1 LGQTSL
7 YGVATSSGTA
17 NVHPFTDLII
27 RNWYGS
33 EGSDVDTAFG
43 STGALPSPPTTA
55 DISTIQTVVRDIL
68 STWLQQ
74 EGVDASSF
82 NLITSSFD
90 ANESGFDEV
99 LEYTEVEI
107 EATGHVTVK
116 CTDPTTGIE
125 NTMVSTNIGSLTATD
140 TTPPSDPIG
149 LKAIGADKNNILLLW
164 DTSAD
169 NVGIA
174 GYNIYRGNTKIGKA
188 AYAVYFDSS
197 DLAPGTEYCY
207 QVEAYDGTGNI
218 STAKSVQ
225 ACASTLAVSDTTP
238 PSTPANLTATSAST
252 TETSLAWTA
261 STDNS
266 YVLSYRVSRD
276 GGEIGTA
283 PSTSF
288 VDKEL
293 SAHTQYCYTV
303 KAVDAAGNISQ
314 NSSQVCATTQ

>member
-1 LGQTSL
+1 
-7 YGVATSSGTA
+7 
-17 NVHPFTDLII
+17 
-27 RNWYGS
+27 
-33 EGSDVDTAFG
+33 
-43 STGALPSPPTTA
+43 
-55 DISTIQTVVRDIL
+55 
-68 STWLQQ
+68 
-74 EGVDASSF
+74 
-82 NLITSSFD
+82 
-90 ANESGFDEV
+90 
-99 LEYTEVEI
+99 
-107 EATGHVTVK
+107 
-116 CTDPTTGIE
+116 
-125 NTMVSTNIGSLTATD
+125 MVSTNIGSLTATD

-225 ACASTLAVSDTTP
+225 ACASTLAVSDTAP
-238 PSTPANLTATSAST
+238 PSTPANLTTTSAST
-252 TETSLAWTA
+252 TQISLTWAA
-261 STDNS
+261 STDNA

-288 VDKEL
+288 IDKEL